1 MLQNADKSNNPILHF
16 MSNLNPITPIANKTI
31 KESVEALGR
40 QNCTGLNDRNSIN
53 GKRQALNLR
62 SRFRGK

>member
-1 MLQNADKSNNPILHF
+1 

-40 QNCTGLNDRNSIN
+40 QNCTGLNDGNSIN
-53 GKRQALNLR
+53 GKRHALNLR